1 MQLNVMEECMD
12 KIIVYGLG
20 KTFKKHI
27 DFLNEKFVIVAYS
40 DINVNMKANLMQQD
54 IFLSIDEFA
63 SIEFNKV
70 VICGGGM
77 EAKKQIFYRHM
88 DCIRWED
95 ILLIEDLLKRSIVKQ
110 DFESNMEQYSKTN
123 YHPEFEI
130 NDRDIFPITNDISE
144 QADKLDAHY
153 FMQDICVARKVLKAN
168 PVRHCDVGSRIDGF
182 VSHLLVFRSDVT
194 VIDVRPLENKIEG
207 LSFICADATNMSCIE
222 DDSVESLSCLHAL
235 EHFGLGRY
243 GDPIDAEACFKA
255 LHSFERI
262 LKHGGV
268 LYLSVPCGR
277 KNMVCFNAHR
287 IFLPHTIINS
297 LTNLKLRSFEV
308 INNFM
313 VEEVDLDRDNLEKYG
328 DYYCGIFT
336 FEKE

>member
-1 MQLNVMEECMD
+1 MQLNVMEERME

-20 KTFKKHI
+20 KLFKKHI
-27 DFLNEKFVIVAYS
+27 DFLKKKFVIVAYS
-40 DINVNMKANLMQQD
+40 DINVNMRDNLMQQD
-54 IFLSIDEFA
+54 IFLTIEEFA
-63 SIEFNKV
+63 SIEFNKI
-70 VICGGGM
+70 VICGGGV
-77 EAKKQIFYRHM
+77 EAKNQIFYRYM

-95 ILLIEDLLKRSIVKQ
+95 IMLVEDIVKCSISKQ
-110 DFESNMEQYSKTN
+110 DFVSNMEQYSKTN
-123 YHPEFEI
+123 YHPNFNI
-130 NDRDIFPITNDISE
+130 DGRFIFPITNDISE

-168 PVRHCDVGSRIDGF
+168 PVRHYDVGSRIDGF
-182 VSHLLVFRSDVT
+182 VSHLLVFRSNVT
-194 VIDVRPLENKIEG
+194 VIDVRPLENKIDG

-222 DDSVESLSCLHAL
+222 DNSVESLSCLHAL

-255 LHSFERI
+255 LHSFERV
-262 LKHGGV
+262 LKHRGT

-277 KNMVCFNAHR
+277 KDMVCFNAHR
-287 IFLPHTIINS
+287 IFSPHTIMNSVIN
-297 LTNLKLRSFEV
+297 LRLCSFEV
-308 INNFM
+308 INDFM